1 MIIIGIIM
9 YVFGSIG
16 NLLNICVFAQW
27 SYSYRRGNNDNSL
40 NRKGNTSLYLL
51 TTSTANL
58 IVIIYPL
65 CIRIYI
71 DGFGHLITEE
81 NSFILCQ
88 LRYYVL
94 QTFLIIS
101 LICTCIATFDRYLMT
116 SRSVRLRQWSASR
129 QSTIK
134 IIIFIVLLSALHSI
148 PTALYHD
155 RSEMGD
161 CIIISR
167 IYFNYYIYFVVVC
180 LYGAFPII
188 FLLIFGRLTYKQ
200 MQILKRTNR
209 SENSIMEKQISQM
222 VLYQCVAL
230 ICSYIPFCIQQ
241 IHFEESIGQKAF
253 LSSFNLF
260 FRITTMILFYVN
272 PAASFYIFFFS
283 TPNFRHQI
291 KKIMLCKQQHKM
303 INNQIHVINQTTDRD

>member
-1 MIIIGIIM
+1 MIVIGIIM

-16 NLLNICVFAQW
+16 NLLNICIFFQW
-27 SYSYRRGNNDNSL
+27 SYSYRRGNNGNL
-40 NRKGNTSLYLL
+40 NNRKSNTSLYLL

-65 CIRIYI
+65 CIEIYI
-71 DGFGHLITEE
+71 DGFGHLITDE
-81 NSFILCQ
+81 NSFILCR

-101 LICTCIATFDRYLMT
+101 LICTCMATFDRYLMT

-134 IIIFIVLLSALHSI
+134 ILIGIVVLSALHSI

-155 RSEMGD
+155 RSKMGD
-161 CIIISR
+161 CMIISR

-200 MQILKRTNR
+200 MKIVKRTNR
-209 SENSIMEKQISQM
+209 SANSLMEKQISQM
-222 VLYQCVAL
+222 VLHQCIAL
-230 ICSYIPFCIQQ
+230 ICSYIPYCIQQ
-241 IHFEESIGQKAF
+241 IYFEEFVSQQTF
-253 LSSFNLF
+253 LSSFELL
-260 FRITTMILFYVN
+260 FRIVTMILFYIN
-272 PAASFYIFFFS
+272 PTTSFYIFFLS
-283 TPNFRHQI
+283 ISNFRHQI
-291 KKIMLCKQQHKM
+291 KKIMACKQQQQQH
-303 INNQIHVINQTTDRD
+303 QIHIINQTPDRN